1 MYPNQASVLL
11 RRWFSPFSS
20 SPPRPG
26 QVSWVRDGVQAE
38 AVTYTTAAARPG
50 PYATVGSRG
59 FDRCL
64 QRQAGSRA
72 SGATAGTPGAGSLLT
87 RSYRCDA
94 APSLGGV
101 HVPCGEEKE
110 RGEEPRPFLKGLKW
124 RRGTPPPRPSTL
136 APGPQRL
143 RPRGAP
149 GPPAPSR
156 WAGRACP
163 EAAPTE
169 RVGRVWTKTQGKS
182 VQKGLSFQPTMP
194 EKPDT
199 TSTKANPQP
208 RAAPQLTQKWTRPG
222 PALPYK
228 TGCKGMFKEHRGTP
242 VTLSE
247 AESSGRT

>member
-110 RGEEPRPFLKGLKW
+110 RGEEPRPFLKG
-124 RRGTPPPRPSTL
+124 GHPPPPPQHTRSR
-136 APGPQRL
+136 APATEA
-143 RPRGAP
+143 PRGSWT
-149 GPPAPSR
+149 PS
-156 WAGRACP
+156 P
-163 EAAPTE
+163 
-169 RVGRVWTKTQGKS
+169 KS
-182 VQKGLSFQPTMP
+182 VGGEGMSR
-194 EKPDT
+194 
-199 TSTKANPQP
+199 S
-208 RAAPQLTQKWTRPG
+208 G
-222 PALPYK
+222 PH
-228 TGCKGMFKEHRGTP
+228 GE
-242 VTLSE
+242 
-247 AESSGRT
+247 GR